1 MDNDNKLNL
10 LKEFPPPTYEEWLQ
24 VVNEGLKGADFE
36 KVMKT
41 QTPEGIT
48 LQPIYRKEDVAKLLL
63 WKVYLVKV
71 LMCEGIILS
80 VF

>member
-48 LQPIYRKEDVAKLLL
+48 LQPIYSRKMSL
-63 WKVYLVKV
+63 
-71 LMCEGIILS
+71 IS
-80 VF
+80 